1 MKSAISDFAAPKQK
15 KKKEKYVSF
24 VWIYN
29 SLGVSDNNN
38 LNKTSFGLYLFILWL
53 F

>member
-24 VWIYN
+24 V
-29 SLGVSDNNN
+29 
-38 LNKTSFGLYLFILWL
+38 
-53 F
+53 